1 MDIISV
7 EHLTKEYHVGN
18 STFKALDDVSF
29 TVKKGAFVA
38 IIGASGSGKSTLLH
52 LMGGVDT
59 PTQGRVI
66 VDGWDVST
74 LSAKELA
81 KYRRK
86 KVSTI
91 YQFYNLLPM
100 LNVRSNILLPL
111 ELDGATI
118 DDKKVVNIMK
128 MLGIFEKEFYYPNQL
143 SGGQQQRVAIARA
156 LITEPAVLLADEP
169 TGNLDS
175 KNSEEVITLIK
186 ESVQKLG
193 QTVVMVTHDDKV
205 ASQADRVIT
214 LSDGKIIN
222 DSLV

>member
-1 MDIISV
+1 MNTDMVLKLDHICKNFPGV
-7 EHLTKEYHVGN
+7 
-18 STFKALDDVSF
+18 KALDDVSF

-118 DDKKVVNIMK
+118 DDKKVANIMK